1 VACATG
7 SFFLKYL
14 LLRRK
19 TAHWVWIFDSSEK
32 DKKMTLTGNDLK
44 QIGFSEGKALGLAL
58 NIAETHYTH
67 LDSNA
72 KLTLL
77 KQVVNNPSAFINDE
91 ILSAIAVEL
100 LKPADDTI
108 ALNIKSKS
116 YEIYGADA
124 IEQGALNQMATAMKL
139 PVTLAGALMPDAHQ
153 GYGLP
158 IGGVLATNNAVI
170 PYGVGVDIGCRM
182 CLTLYNIPTEN
193 LQEKKE
199 DFKKLLLNNTK
210 FGQATFKKPKEHEIF
225 ERKEFSDLSI
235 VREMK
240 DRAWQ
245 QIGSSGGGNHFVEF
259 GIVEILNPIN
269 DYNIAPGK
277 YLALLSHS
285 GSRGLG
291 ANIARHYTKIAM
303 DKCKLPQEA
312 KHLAWLDLNTEE
324 GQEYWLAM
332 NLAGDYASACHHQ
345 IHERMA
351 IGLGETPL
359 AMIENHHNFA
369 WKEKDANGNE
379 LIVHRKGATPAGK
392 GVLGIIPGSMATPG
406 FIVRGKGMAE
416 SINSASHGAGRT
428 MSRTKAKETI
438 LPGTVSKFLKDAG
451 VELIGS
457 RLDEAPMAYKDI
469 HHVMNSQKELVEVL
483 GSFMPKIVRMCGD
496 EKFQEVD

>member
-1 VACATG
+1 
-7 SFFLKYL
+7 
-14 LLRRK
+14 
-19 TAHWVWIFDSSEK
+19 
-32 DKKMTLTGNDLK
+32 MNLTGNDLK
-44 QIGFSEGKALGLAL
+44 QIGFIEGKALGLAL
-58 NIAETHYTH
+58 DLVEKHYAG
-67 LDSNA
+67 LSFAD
-72 KLTLL
+72 KLSLL
-77 KQVVNNPSAFINDE
+77 KQILNNPSSFINDA
-91 ILSAIAVEL
+91 ILAPVAAEL
-100 LKPADDTI
+100 LKPADETI
-108 ALNIKSKS
+108 ALNVEGKS
-116 YEIYGADA
+116 YQIYGAEA
-124 IEQGALNQMATAMKL
+124 IEQGALQQMETAMKL
-139 PVTLAGALMPDAHQ
+139 PVTVAGALMPDAHQ

-158 IGGVLATNNAVI
+158 IGGVLATRNSVI

-182 CLTLYNIPTEN
+182 CMTIYQIPTDK
-193 LQEKKE
+193 LQEKSE

-210 FGQATFKKPKEHEIF
+210 FGQATFKKPKDHEIF
-225 ERKEFSDLSI
+225 ERKEFSELPI

-259 GIVEILNPIN
+259 GLVDISNSIN
-269 DYNIAPGK
+269 EYSLAPGQ

-303 DKCKLPQEA
+303 DKCRLPQEA
-312 KHLAWLDLNTEE
+312 KHLAWLDLDTEE

-351 IGLGETPL
+351 IGLRETPL

-369 WKEKDANGNE
+369 WKEKDVNGNE

-416 SINSASHGAGRT
+416 SINSASHGAGRM
-428 MSRTKAKETI
+428 MSRTKAKQTI
-438 LPGTVSKFLKDAG
+438 LPGHVNKFLKDAG

-457 RLDEAPMAYKDI
+457 GLDEAPMAYKDI
-469 HHVMNSQKELVEVL
+469 HQVMNFQKELVEVL